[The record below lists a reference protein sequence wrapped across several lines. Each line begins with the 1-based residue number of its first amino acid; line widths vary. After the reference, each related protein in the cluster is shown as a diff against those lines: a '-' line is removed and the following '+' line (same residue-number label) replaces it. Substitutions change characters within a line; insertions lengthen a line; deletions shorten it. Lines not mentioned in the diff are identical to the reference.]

1 MTSTIK
7 NVNIDGLPEIVQKYH
22 NTFNRGIKMRSVD
35 IKLETCID
43 WDIEINTKNLNLRSK
58 VT

>member
-7 NVNIDGLPEIVQKYH
+7 DVNIDELPEIVQKYY
-22 NTFNRGIKMRSVD
+22 NTFHRGIKMRSID

-43 WDIEINTKNLNLRSK
+43 
-58 VT
+58 

>member
-7 NVNIDGLPEIVQKYH
+7 DVNIDELPEIVQKYY
-22 NTFNRGIKMRSVD
+22 NTFHRGIKMRSID